1 MPKPTIDLDANDP
14 ELSDAFLYHSPIY
27 LDPHTIADA
36 ENVRPGESPAEHEAR
51 VNVLA
56 EQIKADGQSTPIK
69 VRETEAEGGYQVV
82 AGQGRIDAL
91 RLLNNRIKSSGEGE
105 PLLAWCVLDSNLD
118 SWASAVKEN
127 VQRKNYSDVQIADL
141 IAQART
147 RYKWDTKGGEKKLAA
162 FFGILPTHLV
172 EYNTL
177 ASAPAHIKERV
188 QTGELS
194 KSGALR
200 LIKVTE
206 STPAEAMPA
215 KQKAIVAKAKEIAK
229 AEKPAPKAK
238 PAPTPVSSK
247 KAKQADD
254 SKKAKQD
261 APKEQT
267 AEPVKEKPAKV
278 QAKHIAQAAREVA
291 IAANEPVPVVKRNRT
306 EILATISNL
315 LEFSPDIPK
324 TEAARAFLLGIQKFA
339 DGEFSPRQ
347 LQNRWNLV
355 IGVAPKK

>member
-14 ELSDAFLYHSPIY
+14 ELSDPSLYHSPLY
-27 LDPHTIADA
+27 LAPHSLLDA
-36 ENVRPGESPAEHEAR
+36 ENVRPGESPAEHESR
-51 VNVLA
+51 VAILA
-56 EQIKADGQSTPIK
+56 EQIKADGQTMPVK
-69 VRETEAEGGYQVV
+69 VIEVDDPEGYYRIV
-82 AGQGRIDAL
+82 AGQGRVDAL
-91 RLLNNRIKSSGEGE
+91 RLINASNDGNSE

-229 AEKPAPKAK
+229 AEKPAPK
-238 PAPTPVSSK
+238 PSK
-247 KAKQADD
+247 A
-254 SKKAKQD
+254 AKQD